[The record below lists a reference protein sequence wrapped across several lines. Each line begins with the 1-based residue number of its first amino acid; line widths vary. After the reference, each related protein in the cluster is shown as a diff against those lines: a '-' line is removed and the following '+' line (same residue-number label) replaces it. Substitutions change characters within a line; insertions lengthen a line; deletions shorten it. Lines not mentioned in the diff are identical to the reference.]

1 MDNYYDV
8 LAPEDAYSTP
18 QNAALYVALMLA
30 STTILLTLMK
40 KSGFRAMVAV
50 GGS

>member
-1 MDNYYDV
+1 MDTYYDV
-8 LAPEDAYSTP
+8 LAPEDAYSNP
-18 QNAALYVALMLA
+18 QNAALYVAVMLA
-30 STTILLTLMK
+30 GSAILLTLMK